1 MAASF
6 FKWLPFSLLVY
17 SFSIQDPVEKGIGA
31 KPFVD
36 ATEMH
41 PFHVSTTEI
50 NHNATDKTLEI
61 SCKIFVDDFE
71 ACLSKQYHTKAD
83 LSAASMKTAMDS
95 LVKKYLLSHLLI
107 KADTR
112 TVAIH
117 YLGFEKEDVA
127 ANVYLEVENISS
139 VKKVEVND
147 SILQDLYDDQI
158 NIIHVVVGGNR
169 KSTKLDAP
177 NKDASFTF

>member
-17 SFSIQDPVEKGIGA
+17 SFSIQEPMEIGA
-31 KPFVD
+31 KPI
-36 ATEMH
+36 ASTGQKH

-50 NHNATDKTLEI
+50 NHNAADKTLEI

-71 ACLSKQYHTKAD
+71 SCLSKQYHTKAD

-95 LVKKYLLSHLLI
+95 LVKKYLLSHLLV
-107 KADTR
+107 KADGR
-112 TVAIH
+112 AVAIH

-127 ANVYLEVENISS
+127 TNIYLEAENISS

>member
-6 FKWLPFSLLVY
+6 YKWLPFSLLVY
-17 SFSIQDPVEKGIGA
+17 FFSIQEPANREIGT
-31 KPFVD
+31 KPF
-36 ATEMH
+36 AIEGEIH

-50 NHNATDKTLEI
+50 NHNGAEKTLEI

-71 ACLSKQYHTKAD
+71 SCLSKQYHTKTD
-83 LSAASMKTAMDS
+83 LSAGSMKAAMDS
-95 LVKKYLLSHLLI
+95 LVKKYLLSHLLV
-107 KADTR
+107 KADGKA
-112 TVAIH
+112 VVLN

-127 ANVYLEVENISS
+127 ANIYLEVENVNS
-139 VKKVEVND
+139 VKKVEVTD

-169 KSTKLDAP
+169 KSTKLDYP
-177 NKDASFTF
+177 KKEASFSF